1 MVKFLDLK
9 KINSTY
15 RQELE
20 KKASEIIGSGQ
31 YILGKE
37 VENFEKSFARFNGSK
52 FCLGVSS
59 GLDALIL
66 CLKGW
71 IELGI
76 LKKGDEV
83 IVPSNTYIASILSIS
98 HAGLKPRLVEPDPKS
113 YNLCPDN
120 LKKAISRKTKAI
132 LPVHLYGQLAEMKLI
147 NEIAKD
153 NDLLI
158 LEDCAQ
164 AQGASENNIF
174 SGNWGNAGAFS
185 FYPGKN
191 LGALGDAGAITTND
205 FNLYEVTS
213 HLRNYGSLKKYKN
226 NYKGF
231 NSRLDPIQAGFL
243 QVKLK
248 YLNKENQKRRNIAL
262 EYEKNINNPK
272 IIKPFMPSNKSRHVW
287 HLFVVRTKNRKK
299 FVKFLNKN
307 NIETI
312 QHYPIAPH
320 KQKAFKELSKKSFPV
335 SERMHKEVTS
345 LPIGPHLKRTEVK
358 KIIEVC
364 NSY

>member
-15 RQELE
+15 KQELE
-20 KKASEIIGSGQ
+20 KKASQIIGSGQ

-52 FCLGVSS
+52 FCLGVAS
-59 GLDALIL
+59 GLDALVI

-83 IVPSNTYIASILSIS
+83 IVPSNTYIASILSIT
-98 HAGLKPRLVEPDPKS
+98 HAGLKPKLVEPDPKS

-132 LPVHLYGQLAEMKLI
+132 LPVHLYGQLAEMKQI

-205 FNLYEVTS
+205 HNLFEVIS
-213 HLRNYGSLKKYKN
+213 HLRNYGSLKKYENKF
-226 NYKGF
+226 KGF

-243 QVKLK
+243 QIKLK

-262 EYEKNINNPK
+262 EYEKNIKNSK
-272 IIKPFMPSNKSRHVW
+272 IIKPCLPSVNSKHVW
-287 HLFVVRTKNRKK
+287 HLYVVRVKQRKD
-299 FVKFLNKN
+299 FIRFLERNK
-307 NIETI
+307 IEYLM
-312 QHYPIAPH
+312 HYPIPPH
-320 KQKAFKELSKKSFPV
+320 KQKAFKELNHKNFLISEEIHKSVISIPCGPHL
-335 SERMHKEVTS
+335 SHKEVQKVIS
-345 LPIGPHLKRTEVK
+345 
-358 KIIEVC
+358 VC
-364 NSY
+364 NRY

>member
-335 SERMHKEVTS
+335 SERIHKEVTS

>member
-120 LKKAISRKTKAI
+120 LKKLFQEKQSYFTSPFIWPIS
-132 LPVHLYGQLAEMKLI
+132 
-147 NEIAKD
+147 
-153 NDLLI
+153 
-158 LEDCAQ
+158 
-164 AQGASENNIF
+164 
-174 SGNWGNAGAFS
+174 
-185 FYPGKN
+185 
-191 LGALGDAGAITTND
+191 
-205 FNLYEVTS
+205 
-213 HLRNYGSLKKYKN
+213 
-226 NYKGF
+226 
-231 NSRLDPIQAGFL
+231 
-243 QVKLK
+243 
-248 YLNKENQKRRNIAL
+248 
-262 EYEKNINNPK
+262 
-272 IIKPFMPSNKSRHVW
+272 
-287 HLFVVRTKNRKK
+287 
-299 FVKFLNKN
+299 
-307 NIETI
+307 
-312 QHYPIAPH
+312 
-320 KQKAFKELSKKSFPV
+320 
-335 SERMHKEVTS
+335 
-345 LPIGPHLKRTEVK
+345 
-358 KIIEVC
+358 
-364 NSY
+364 

>member
-213 HLRNYGSLKKYKN
+213 HLRNYGSLEKYKN

-335 SERMHKEVTS
+335 SERIHKEVTS

>member
-20 KKASEIIGSGQ
+20 KKASQIIGSGQ

-37 VENFEKSFARFNGSK
+37 VEKFEKSFARFNGSK

-71 IELGI
+71 MELGI

-320 KQKAFKELSKKSFPV
+320 KQKAFKELSKKSFPI

>member
-335 SERMHKEVTS
+335 SERIHKEVTS
-345 LPIGPHLKRTEVK
+345 LPIGPHL
-358 KIIEVC
+358 
-364 NSY
+364 